1 MSLSKQNLDLAT
13 QYFLGNTEML
23 DKKDDDFKNWFLT
36 YASDNNSSTVREA
49 VTLHYLGYESY
60 TAKHG
65 ADGFD
70 PKTGRQK
77 EVKPKFVTEGNKI
90 SSSGNFN
97 DMTMELLEK
106 KKDLDVICSLF
117 SGNRL
122 IYIVE
127 FPISVINEKLKQP
140 IVNAQAGR
148 RVVCPFNYMNYD
160 TDELIVH
167 YLDVDT
173 MKKHNCLPKNHMIML
188 ETRNKK
194 NDTII

>member
-1 MSLSKQNLDLAT
+1 MSLSVENLNLAT
-13 QYFLGNTEML
+13 QFFLGNTEML
-23 DKKDDDFKNWFLT
+23 DKKDEDFKNWFIT

-60 TAKHG
+60 EAKHG

-70 PKTGRQK
+70 PNTGRQK
-77 EVKPKFVTEGNKI
+77 EVKPKFVTEGNKV

-140 IVNAQAGR
+140 IINAKIGR

-160 TDELIVH
+160 SDELIVH

-173 MKKHNCLPKNHMIML
+173 MKSHNCLPKNHMMML
-188 ETRNKK
+188 ESRNKK
-194 NDTII
+194 NEKVI